1 MSDEDV
7 VTGSDRAR
15 LRWRARRGLLEND
28 LLIGRFLDA
37 FEEQLTDDDVRA
49 LMRLF
54 EMDDTDLLDI
64 LLGRAELTA
73 PYDDPTIRGLV
84 ERMKSL

>member
-1 MSDEDV
+1 MPGDA
-7 VTGSDRAR
+7 TGPDRAR

-28 LLIGRFLDA
+28 LIIQRFLDV
-37 FEEQLTDDDVRA
+37 FEADLSAEDVQA

-54 EMDDTDLLDI
+54 EKDDTELLDI
-64 LLGRAELTA
+64 LLGRTELSGA
-73 PYDDPTIRGLV
+73 DDDPRTRALV